1 MVNFFKT
8 IFNAV
13 QSYTKDSHDIFPLF
27 TNVNNNAVI
36 SYVYSTSFT
45 HMQNKLKINNY
56 EN

>member
-1 MVNFFKT
+1 MVNFLNH
-8 IFNAV
+8 I
-13 QSYTKDSHDIFPLF
+13 QCCPELQKDSHDIFPLF

-45 HMQNKLKINNY
+45 YTQNKLKINNY